1 MVDRPNSK
9 FIYKF
14 FKFSQSEIV
23 VFKQHGGF
31 SGECFIMMPGI
42 GLEHVLGVSFEK
54 LYDLHFDAVNRY
66 LRYRISSSWDADDLT
81 AAVFLKALENFH
93 KYRGDAPFAVWLF
106 RIAHNA
112 YVDYLRGRRERLCA
126 ECEMVF
132 SGSTQPSPEDE
143 LLQDEE
149 VKLLRDMLG
158 RLPPEQRD
166 VVSLRYAGELRFG
179 QIAQVLEKTETAVR
193 MIHYRALKTLR
204 NEYFGKREGSE
215 RIAREN
221 HSIGRTVQQ
230 R

>member
-1 MVDRPNSK
+1 MVTK
-9 FIYKF
+9 
-14 FKFSQSEIV
+14 
-23 VFKQHGGF
+23 
-31 SGECFIMMPGI
+31 I
-42 GLEHVLGVSFEK
+42 GLERERVPGRSFEE
-54 LYDLHFDAVNRY
+54 LYDQHFDAVNRY

-112 YVDYLRGRRERLCA
+112 YVDYLRGRRERPCA
-126 ECEMVF
+126 EGDMVF
-132 SGSTQPSPEDE
+132 SGSTQTSPEDE

-166 VVSLRYAGELRFG
+166 VVSLRYAGELKFG
-179 QIAQVLEKTETAVR
+179 QIAQVLGKTETAVR
-193 MIHYRALKTLR
+193 MMHYRALKALR
-204 NEYFGKREGSE
+204 NEYFSNVEGGE
-215 RIAREN
+215 RIEREN
-221 HSIGRTVQQ
+221 HSIGRAIQQ

>member
-1 MVDRPNSK
+1 
-9 FIYKF
+9 
-14 FKFSQSEIV
+14 
-23 VFKQHGGF
+23 
-31 SGECFIMMPGI
+31 MMPRI
-42 GLEHVLGVSFEK
+42 GPEQVPGGSFEE

-112 YVDYLRGRRERLCA
+112 YVDYLRGRRERPFRERLFL
-126 ECEMVF
+126 EGERFF
-132 SGSTQPSPEDE
+132 SGSAQSSPEEE

-149 VKLLRDMLG
+149 VRLLRDMLG

-179 QIAQVLEKTETAVR
+179 QIAQVLGKTEPAVR
-193 MIHYRALKTLR
+193 MIHYRALKALR
-204 NEYFGKREGSE
+204 NEYFSKGEGGE
-215 RIAREN
+215 RIARKN
-221 HSIGRTVQQ
+221 HSVGRTMQQ
-230 R
+230 G

>member
-1 MVDRPNSK
+1 
-9 FIYKF
+9 
-14 FKFSQSEIV
+14 
-23 VFKQHGGF
+23 
-31 SGECFIMMPGI
+31 MMPGI
-42 GLEHVLGVSFEK
+42 GPEHVLGVSFEE

-112 YVDYLRGRRERLCA
+112 YVDYLRGRRERPFPESQLVVPNA
-126 ECEMVF
+126 IQ
-132 SGSTQPSPEDE
+132 SSPEEE

-179 QIAQVLEKTETAVR
+179 QIAQVLGKTEPAVR
-193 MIHYRALKTLR
+193 MIHYRALKALR
-204 NEYFGKREGSE
+204 NEYFSNREGGE

-221 HSIGRTVQQ
+221 HSIERTLQQ
-230 R
+230 G